1 MNIITNATEVEK
13 LASTGLD
20 AFERMAV
27 NVDNIGTNVAT
38 AESVS
43 DALRAEAAQVDGL
56 IADIEAM
63 LNLLQNGSWSGNYE
77 ERFTTT
83 LSLLRTEMEQ
93 IPTYVRSMAQWAQE
107 VSEAH
112 KANDAAHAARF

>member
-20 AFERMAV
+20 AFERMT
-27 NVDNIGTNVAT
+27 VDANNIGTNIAA
-38 AESVS
+38 AEAVS
-43 DALRAEAAQVDGL
+43 EALRQEATQVDVL
-56 IADIEAM
+56 LADIETM
-63 LNLLQNGSWSGNYE
+63 INLLKDGSWSGNYE
-77 ERFTTT
+77 EKFTTT
-83 LSLLRTEMEQ
+83 LTSLRSEMEQ

-112 KANDAAHAARF
+112 KANDAAHAANY

>member
-20 AFERMAV
+20 AFERMTV
-27 NVDNIGTNVAT
+27 NVNDIGTNMSA
-38 AESVS
+38 
-43 DALRAEAAQVDGL
+43 AEAVSEELRKEASQVDNL
-56 IADIEAM
+56 LADVEAM
-63 LNLLQNGSWSGNYE
+63 INLLKDGSWSGNYE
-77 ERFTTT
+77 ERFTQT
-83 LSLLRTEMEQ
+83 LTGLRSEMEQ

-112 KANDAAHAARF
+112 KANDAAHAANY